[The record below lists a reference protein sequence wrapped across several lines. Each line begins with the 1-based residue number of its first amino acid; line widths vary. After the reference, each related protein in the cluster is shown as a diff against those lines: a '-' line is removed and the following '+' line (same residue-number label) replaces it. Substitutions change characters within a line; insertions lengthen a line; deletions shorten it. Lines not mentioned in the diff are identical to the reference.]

1 MYIELF
7 EALGLSPNESKIY
20 ESLLQLGQASV
31 GKISTAA
38 KIHRRNV
45 YDALDRLVNKGLV
58 FPIFQKGEN
67 EYQPARPDKLLEM
80 VREKER
86 DLVKSLPALQTLY
99 DQKPFEESAFT
110 YKGMAGYRN
119 YMHDMVR
126 TQQESYFLS
135 AKGLWHS
142 SKEDTRLHQEFIAT
156 MRRKKL
162 SYFFLFDPRVP
173 QKLPDALK
181 EVDGNYKTL
190 PDAYATPGVVDVFGD
205 YVVTFNSTGIGQV
218 GEDVTIFVMK
228 NPTLAENYKIWCR
241 LIWNL
246 LPPKSKAAV
255 K

>member
-20 ESLLQLGQASV
+20 ESLLELGQASV
-31 GKISTAA
+31 GKISTDA

-45 YDALDRLVNKGLV
+45 YDALTRLVHKGLV

-67 EYQPARPDKLLEM
+67 EYQPARPEKLLEI
-80 VREKER
+80 VSEKER
-86 DLVKSLPALQTLY
+86 ELKKALPDLQALYSQN
-99 DQKPFEESAFT
+99 PFEESAFI

-142 SKEDTRLHQEFIAT
+142 SKEDTRLHHEFINA
-156 MRRKKL
+156 MRQKKL
-162 SYFFLFDPRVP
+162 SYFFLFDPQVP
-173 QKLPDALK
+173 KKLPEALQ
-181 EVDGNYKTL
+181 EVDDNYKIL
-190 PDAYATPGVVDVFGD
+190 PEAYATPGVVDVFGD
-205 YVVTFNSTGIGQV
+205 YVVTYNSTGVGKV

-228 NPTLAENYKIWCR
+228 NETLAQNYKIWCR
-241 LIWNL
+241 MIWDL
-246 LPPKSKAAV
+246 LPTKK
-255 K
+255 